1 MLANLGR
8 KKFVNQAALAVLLSE
23 LKDAPLPDAT
33 SRGSIKKARDEK
45 VDITTPAGPLFVK
58 RSLPAVDGGCL
69 TDFMGR
75 A

>member
-8 KKFVNQAALAVLLSE
+8 KKFVSQAALAVLLSK

-33 SRGSIKKARDEK
+33 SRSSITRASDEK

-69 TDFMGR
+69 TDFMGK